1 MQQNTRQV
9 QKNAG
14 LLWTPLP
21 SPSSAS
27 HEDCRPFHFIL
38 SVSHM
43 TPFLKSCCPPNSD
56 SSGLSLYHGLR
67 SRHLHTSVSRYL
79 KRCLS
84 NIDDL
89 FCLPCELFIL
99 ATNATIHLSERLSRH
114 SFPPDQPASLS
125 DTPPA
130 FRESHALNLF
140 FINVAW
146 VLNTLIFSQ
155 DYYSGFLRRF
165 PASNLRWL
173 IRLSKIR
180 SPRLIYNL
188 VSMLFPVPHGEI
200 QFPQDRAAGV
210 I

>member
-14 LLWTPLP
+14 PLWTPLP

-38 SVSHM
+38 SVSHT

-89 FCLPCELFIL
+89 FWLPCESFIL
-99 ATNATIHLSERLSRH
+99 ATNATIHLSERLLRH
-114 SFPPDQPASLS
+114 SFPPYPPRQPLWHAPSFQGVPCSQPLLYKHSLS
-125 DTPPA
+125 PEHPH
-130 FRESHALNLF
+130 FLSGLLQ
-140 FINVAW
+140 W
-146 VLNTLIFSQ
+146 FS
-155 DYYSGFLRRF
+155 
-165 PASNLRWL
+165 
-173 IRLSKIR
+173 KK
-180 SPRLIYNL
+180 
-188 VSMLFPVPHGEI
+188 VSCLKS
-200 QFPQDRAAGV
+200 
-210 I
+210 